1 MDFTKLKSNDLLYIF
16 IIGLLSVLI
25 IQKKNYYVF
34 AYTIGLYLIS
44 KGFNKNNYISLTT
57 SLVISY
63 FLATF
68 IFQKKI
74 TTEGYRNKKKD
85 TKDTKDTKDEDED
98 EVGEEDD
105 DDEDIGEENDD
116 ASDSSDDDSSDDEF
130 DDHEDDIDDNF
141 IDMKS
146 SFLETYKKLS
156 PKQIKGLN
164 KDTKNLMNTQ
174 KKLIETLNNMG
185 PTLKQGKDILDTF
198 KEYFG
203 KDKDLNKKGLSLKDL
218 KNFKI

>member
-1 MDFTKLKSNDLLYIF
+1 MDFRKLNSNDMLY
-16 IIGLLSVLI
+16 VLI
-25 IQKKNYYVF
+25 IAVLSFLIIKKKNYYVF
-34 AYTIGLYLIS
+34 MYAIGLYLIS
-44 KGFNKNNYISLTT
+44 KSFNKNNYISLTT

-68 IFQKKI
+68 IFQKKDI
-74 TTEGYRNKKKD
+74 KEGMAGKKK
-85 TKDTKDTKDEDED
+85 KKIEYEEDVVEEED
-98 EVGEEDD
+98 DSDVVGEEDD
-105 DDEDIGEENDD
+105 SSD
-116 ASDSSDDDSSDDEF
+116 ADSSDADSSDDDDFDEH
-130 DDHEDDIDDNF
+130 DHEDDVDDNF

-164 KDTKNLMNTQ
+164 KDTKNLMSTQ

-218 KNFKI
+218 KKFKI